1 MSVGAQIGRELSD
14 EELIREFLD
23 GHKGAFRTLFDRYQ
37 RKVYTGC
44 RMFLQDA
51 SAAEDAT
58 QETFLRAYQNLGRFV
73 GGNFPG
79 WLMRIAKNVCI
90 DQWRRQKHQVEVD
103 EQHIANLPDRESL
116 EDATAFRLA
125 AQKIEEGM
133 TLLPAEQRR
142 CLELKIAGYSYEE
155 MAAATGFSVQAVKS
169 HLQNGR
175 RMLWLRLNKVLD
187 LEG

>member
-1 MSVGAQIGRELSD
+1 MRRELSD
-14 EELIREFLD
+14 EELIREFLQE
-23 GHKGAFRTLFDRYQ
+23 GHQAAFRRLFERH
-37 RKVYTGC
+37 RRRVYTGC
-44 RMFLQDA
+44 RIFLQDA

-90 DQWRRQKHQVEVD
+90 DQWRRRKRQVDLD
-103 EQHIANLPDRESL
+103 EEDFADVRDSESL
-116 EDATAFRLA
+116 EDATALRLA
-125 AQKIEEGM
+125 TRKIEEEM
-133 TLLPAEQRR
+133 IQLPAEQRR

-155 MAAATGFSVQAVKS
+155 TAAETGFSVQAVKS

-175 RMLWLRLNKVLD
+175 RMLWLRLGKVLD
-187 LEG
+187 LKE